1 MLVDVTHWLIAF
13 LIALSVHLA
22 GLLWFDP
29 ERQSTPQTLD
39 LSGEK
44 IVVRLGTGSGRAG
57 QLATLLNQPKATE
70 QVQPIDSA
78 DTEIPESVEAP
89 SEDDI
94 KTSVEQVAVPP
105 VVQQSLDLEAVETP
119 ESERVIS
126 VDPESEVKSVDTAV
140 TARPLE
146 KPEETEASEVVI
158 GGPLIKEKT
167 EVVVSNPVP
176 TREQI
181 MGIDA
186 TDTVKATPSVDEASD
201 VEDASQIAV
210 RVESQDAEITETV
223 TAAPLVDEPNEIR
236 QSSPI
241 LAQAQRPADSQLLT
255 PSELARAATEPE
267 PARIANVETEKQSE
281 SISIAA
287 VVVDLEEIEEVTE
300 EDQSSVVT
308 QPLPA
313 TTQSPVREQVARAVT
328 LEELQGGSG
337 VSARYAGLLK
347 GWLQEN
353 MHYPRAARLAGQ
365 EGRAIVRFVID
376 RSGKVLSIRLEQGS
390 GHHVLDREAVEMI
403 ERADPFPVMPAEMIA
418 SELELRVPIVFE
430 IHDESLI
437 RQIPPIYLE

>member
-29 ERQSTPQTLD
+29 AVQPPPPTLD

-57 QLATLLNQPKATE
+57 QLATLLNQPRETE
-70 QVQPIDSA
+70 SIKPVDAI
-78 DTEIPESVEAP
+78 DTETPTSVQESSVEDVEHP
-89 SEDDI
+89 
-94 KTSVEQVAVPP
+94 VEQVDAPAATRRR
-105 VVQQSLDLEAVETP
+105 LDLETVETP
-119 ESERVIS
+119 ESSR
-126 VDPESEVKSVDTAV
+126 VDTVAPENEVLGVNVAV
-140 TARPLE
+140 TAKSLASA
-146 KPEETEASEVVI
+146 EETETTDLIVT
-158 GGPLIKEKT
+158 GPSMDEKIDI
-167 EVVVSNPVP
+167 VVSSPVP
-176 TREQI
+176 TREQSQ
-181 MGIDA
+181 GIDT
-186 TDTVKATPSVDEASD
+186 TDTVEPTPSVDEASK
-201 VEDASQIAV
+201 VEDSDQVAV
-210 RVESQDAEITETV
+210 RVESQNAEITETV
-223 TAAPLVDEPNEIR
+223 TAAPLVDEPNEVR
-236 QSSPI
+236 ESNPV
-241 LAQAQRPADSQLLT
+241 LAQAQRPADDQIAT
-255 PSELARAATEPE
+255 QSELPVTVEPE
-267 PARIANVETEKQSE
+267 SAQIATAETEKAE
-281 SISIAA
+281 SISLAA
-287 VVVDLEEIEEVTE
+287 VVVDLEEIEQVAEQE
-300 EDQSSVVT
+300 QSDTVA
-308 QPLPA
+308 QPLS
-313 TTQSPVREQVARAVT
+313 TTAQSPAREQVARAVT

-353 MHYPRAARLAGQ
+353 MHYPRAARLAGH

-376 RSGKVLSIRLEQGS
+376 RAGKVLSIRLEQGS

>member
-1 MLVDVTHWLIAF
+1 MLVDITHWLIAF

-29 ERQSTPQTLD
+29 PSQSPPPTLD
-39 LSGEK
+39 LSGDN

-57 QLATLLNQPKATE
+57 QLATLLNQPMETE
-70 QVQPIDSA
+70 QVKSVGSA
-78 DTEIPESVEAP
+78 DTETPVTVEKP

-94 KTSVEQVAVPP
+94 KTPVEQVAVPQ
-105 VVQQSLDLEAVETP
+105 VVRRSLELETVESNESQSVVA
-119 ESERVIS
+119 
-126 VDPESEVKSVDTAV
+126 VDPESEVTSVDVAV
-140 TARPLE
+140 TA
-146 KPEETEASEVVI
+146 KPSAKPDETEAVEVVVA
-158 GGPLIKEKT
+158 GPSIEEKT
-167 EVVVSNPVP
+167 EVAVSSPVP
-176 TREQI
+176 TREQVQ
-181 MGIDA
+181 GIDVA
-186 TDTVKATPSVDEASD
+186 DTVKATPSVDETREVD
-201 VEDASQIAV
+201 DLNQVAV
-210 RVESQDAEITETV
+210 RVKSPDAEITEMV
-223 TAAPLVDEPNEIR
+223 TAAPLVDEPNEV
-236 QSSPI
+236 QQENPI
-241 LAQAQRPADSQLLT
+241 LAQAQRPTDSQLVMHSE
-255 PSELARAATEPE
+255 PAPVAVEPELARTAK
-267 PARIANVETEKQSE
+267 TEKHPE
-281 SISIAA
+281 SISLAA

-300 EDQSSVVT
+300 REQSTAVT
-308 QPLPA
+308 QPLP
-313 TTQSPVREQVARAVT
+313 SPVQTPPREQVARAVT

-403 ERADPFPVMPAEMIA
+403 ERADPFPVMPAEMIT

>member
-1 MLVDVTHWLIAF
+1 MLVDITHWLIAF

-29 ERQSTPQTLD
+29 PSQSPPPTLD
-39 LSGEK
+39 LSGEN
-44 IVVRLGTGSGRAG
+44 IVVRLGMESGRAG
-57 QLATLLNQPKATE
+57 QLATLLHQPKETE
-70 QVQPIDSA
+70 QVKSVDSA
-78 DTEIPESVEAP
+78 DAETPVAVEEP

-94 KTSVEQVAVPP
+94 KTPVEQVASPQ
-105 VVQQSLDLEAVETP
+105 VVRRSLELETVESTESQSVVTVDP
-119 ESERVIS
+119 KSEVTS
-126 VDPESEVKSVDTAV
+126 VDVAV
-140 TARPLE
+140 TA
-146 KPEETEASEVVI
+146 KPSVKPDETEAAEVVVT
-158 GGPLIKEKT
+158 GPLIEEKT
-167 EVVVSNPVP
+167 EVVVSSPVP
-176 TREQI
+176 TREQVQ
-181 MGIDA
+181 GIDVA
-186 TDTVKATPSVDEASD
+186 DTVKATPSVDETRQ
-201 VEDASQIAV
+201 VEDSNQVAV
-210 RVESQDAEITETV
+210 RVKSPDVEITEMV
-223 TAAPLVDEPNEIR
+223 TAAPLVDEPNEVQ
-236 QSSPI
+236 QSNPI
-241 LAQAQRPADSQLLT
+241 LAQAQRPTDSQLLMHSE
-255 PSELARAATEPE
+255 PAPVAVEPELARTAKT
-267 PARIANVETEKQSE
+267 ETEKRPE
-281 SISIAA
+281 SISLAA

-300 EDQSSVVT
+300 REQSTAVT
-308 QPLPA
+308 QPLP
-313 TTQSPVREQVARAVT
+313 SPVQTPPREQVARAVT